1 MAAAQQFR
9 AAGRI
14 VVAGTPDSVPPSGAW
29 AVLHE
34 VRMQGGGAIDS
45 VRLDAR
51 GRYRMRVAVPD
62 TSALYLVST
71 TYRGITYFSSAMTAR
86 RAPDSVP
93 TLVVYDTS
101 SVAPPIG
108 VAQRHVVVRG
118 GGSGR
123 RSVLEL
129 LVLANAGQQTRI
141 AGDDVRPVWV
151 GRLPSRL
158 ADFEVGESDVSA
170 EAVARVGDSLVVTA
184 PVPPGQKQLVFTYTL
199 PAGPDLVLPV
209 DQAVGRLLVLLEDT
223 AATLVEGP
231 LQRRGVEVFEDA
243 QFALFDGPVPAA
255 GGQVVFRFSRPGLPA
270 GVMVAIVV
278 GVVALVLLLAV
289 PLLRRP
295 PAAVV
300 VPPGDATPALPR
312 EIARAIA
319 RLDAEFE
326 AQSDRTP
333 DAESVYRERRQ
344 ALKARLA
351 AALAARESQP

>member
-1 MAAAQQFR
+1 
-9 AAGRI
+9 
-14 VVAGTPDSVPPSGAW
+14 
-29 AVLHE
+29 
-34 VRMQGGGAIDS
+34 MQGGGAIDS

-62 TSALYLVST
+62 TNALYLVST
-71 TYRGITYFSSAMTAR
+71 TYHGITYFSSAMTAR
-86 RAPDSVP
+86 RAVDSVP
-93 TLVVYDTS
+93 TLVVFDTS

-118 GGSGR
+118 TGTGR
-123 RSVLEL
+123 RTVLEL

-151 GRLPSRL
+151 GRLPSRIG
-158 ADFEVGESDVSA
+158 DFEVGESDVSA

-199 PAGPDLVLPV
+199 PAGPELVIPV

-243 QFALFDGPVPAA
+243 QFALFDGPVPAT
-255 GGQVVFRFSRPGLPA
+255 GGQVVFRFDRPGLPA
-270 GVMVAIVV
+270 GVMVAVVV
-278 GVVALVLLLAV
+278 GLVAVVLLLAV

-295 PAAVV
+295 PAALVM
-300 VPPGDATPALPR
+300 PPGGGTGTLPG
-312 EIARAIA
+312 ELARAIA
-319 RLDAEFE
+319 RLDAEFDAQRDRSPRAE
-326 AQSDRTP
+326 A
-333 DAESVYRERRQ
+333 AYRERRH

-351 AALAARESQP
+351 AALAARQSQP